1 MFKKLLKGIG
11 SVFGFD
17 GVGKSALKIV
27 DKIAGTDWLPAE
39 KAKFML
45 DWVKAT
51 AYQST
56 ARRLIAFAFISEWML
71 MANMWLYC
79 SYQGRINESKNHQLL
94 AGDITEFMASN
105 INVTVSVVVGFYFL
119 LNMKKS

>member
-1 MFKKLLKGIG
+1 MFKGLKWIG
-11 SVFGFD
+11 KVFGFA
-17 GVGKSALKIV
+17 GVGQSALKIV
-27 DKIAGTDWLPAE
+27 DKIAGTDWQPAD

-56 ARRLIAFAFISEWML
+56 ARRLIAFAFIGEWLL
-71 MANMWLYC
+71 MANVWLWC
-79 SYQGRINESKNHQLL
+79 RYQGRISESKQHLEL
-94 AGDITEFMASN
+94 AGDVTQFMTDN
-105 INVTVSVVVGFYFL
+105 VNVTVSVVVGFYFL